1 MAEANT
7 TGLLLGWFRHALD
20 PKRRVT
26 IPAEWRELMG
36 SPARLYVMPD
46 VNEYCLNVFA
56 PSELEPRLER
66 LRQRSVTDARAAAFA
81 RRLGEVSECVS
92 VDVQGRIRVCD
103 RLLRHA
109 RLRDKVILVGAI
121 NRIELWS
128 PELKPEEEEIELNA
142 LAEASR
148 GVDF

>member
-1 MAEANT
+1 MAEEQT

-20 PKRRVT
+20 PKRRLT

-36 SPARLYVMPD
+36 SPPRLYVMPD

-56 PSELEPRLER
+56 PAELEPRLVR
-66 LRQRSVTDARAAAFA
+66 LRQRSVTDPRAAAFA
-81 RRLGEVSECVS
+81 RRMGGASECVS
-92 VDVQGRIRVCD
+92 VDVQGRIRVSD

-109 RLRDKVILVGAI
+109 RLSDKVVLVGAI

-128 PELKPEEEEIELNA
+128 PELKPEEEDIELSA